1 MKKLLHHSI
10 TPLLLCLSTLSGFA
24 DTPIKH
30 LTVDG
35 ASQIRSGTFAVK
47 TGVTFTGEAGS
58 TFNFAASNLIFDD
71 AQIPWAKVSKTSSSL
86 ADLVTRSATDL
97 TSGTVPDARFPATLP
112 AASGVN
118 LTALNATN
126 LASGTVPDARFP
138 ATLPAASG
146 VNLTALNATNLA
158 SGTVPDARFPAT
170 LPAASGV
177 NLTALNATNLASGT
191 LPDARFPATLPAASG
206 VNLTALNATNLA
218 SGTVPAARLPATF
231 VNVKAQSSS
240 AANASLVLNGT
251 ALDSSVDNTNG
262 IMLALS
268 HNGTG
273 NRQIIFG
280 DSAGLG
286 DSSKT
291 SFRFI
296 VGITNVANIDGIN
309 NDGSVAK
316 HINLAGPSTNIGIG
330 FDPGSVTQTDITNKL
345 HVVGQT
351 RSTTGFKIGSCT
363 WTEGSGSPE
372 GVVTANVGSFHSR
385 TDGGAGTSWYV
396 KQSGTGNT
404 GWVGK

>member
-97 TSGTVPDARFPATLP
+97 T
-112 AASGVN
+112 
-118 LTALNATN
+118 
-126 LASGTVPDARFP
+126 SGTVPDARFP